1 MFQKKTQVDT
11 QEEVTLI
18 GKLDHIIERNL
29 ALAIL
34 IIKFTPYAPP
44 IGLTY
49 IGKLW
54 VDLKKYLFYSL
65 LLCIPIPLVTSL
77 IGFHLG
83 RVNDVFQKYSGATL
97 FLYLSWAA
105 GIILFCLGL
114 VFYLRRKSAK
124 ILSSSDVMNETEKNT
139 KVERKIHGK
148 K

>member
-49 IGKLW
+49 IGKL
-54 VDLKKYLFYSL
+54 
-65 LLCIPIPLVTSL
+65 
-77 IGFHLG
+77 
-83 RVNDVFQKYSGATL
+83 
-97 FLYLSWAA
+97 
-105 GIILFCLGL
+105 
-114 VFYLRRKSAK
+114 
-124 ILSSSDVMNETEKNT
+124 
-139 KVERKIHGK
+139 
-148 K
+148 